1 MAKTA
6 RASGSVSA
14 RSRAWHDLSE
24 AQLEEL
30 AKDLDQEFVGGQFSA
45 PTPAQRRQW
54 QRARRGRPVVGG
66 GAERISLTIER
77 GLLHEADELRA
88 DTGLNRSQLVALGLR
103 ALLRASAARR
113 SRPRAVAISQRTGRG
128 AERAKKFG
136 KRRS

>member
-1 MAKTA
+1 MAKIT
-6 RASGSVSA
+6 RTYGSVSA
-14 RSRAWHDLSE
+14 RSRAWHDLSD

-30 AKDLDQEFVGGQFSA
+30 AKHLDQELVIEQFST
-45 PTPAQRRQW
+45 PTAAQRQQW

-103 ALLRASAARR
+103 ALIRASAARG
-113 SRPRAVAISQRTGRG
+113 SRPRAVAISQRAGRG
-128 AERAKKFG
+128 PERAKKFG
-136 KRRS
+136 KQRS